1 MRALTV
7 LALPL
12 LLAACGGGATYGE
25 GDVQGT
31 IGPFSFGDELT
42 AYHGTSFIV
51 LVDRKMDCLDMSWVT
66 RNYFGSNEATSDQ
79 EFLAVQFSFAVDES
93 PSPGTYIQDAESEA
107 PIDAWRLFNSDVPSG
122 SSKAIDAETGEEY
135 RLTVDSASEDAVI
148 GSFEATFVDGTAAGT
163 FETVHCR
170 NVR

>member
-12 LLAACGGGATYGE
+12 LLAACGGGSYGE

-31 IGPFSFGDELT
+31 IGPFSFGEELT
-42 AYHGTSFIV
+42 AYHGTSYIV

-66 RNYFGSNEATSDQ
+66 RNYFGADDATSDK

-93 PSPGTYIQDAESEA
+93 PTPGVYIQDAESES
-107 PIDAWRLFNSDVPSG
+107 PIDAWRLINSEVPSG
-122 SSKAIDAETGEEY
+122 GEGEIDAETGEEY
-135 RLTVDSASEDAVI
+135 RLTVDSASEDEVV
-148 GSFEATFVDGTAAGT
+148 GSFEASFVDGSAAGT
-163 FETVHCR
+163 FTTVHCR